1 MLNEGAEHGQMIRF
15 ALRHNR
21 SGLIEVKKVGHGRG
35 HHSFWNPGV
44 FQQVPFEHRCGLRK
58 TVGQSTSQL
67 KLPERQSPAMLPVKC
82 ETAEQENGRENP
94 EKPSIGNAMQSGQ
107 ERGMARSTTS
117 RQGALNKLKSSSAGR
132 LLRGNRLGLWN
143 RDHG

>member
-58 TVGQSTSQL
+58 SVGQRTGQL
-67 KLPERQSPAMLPVKC
+67 EMPERQSPAMLPVQR

-94 EKPSIGNAMQSGQ
+94 EKPSIGNAVQSGQ
-107 ERGMARSTTS
+107 ERGMALSTTS
-117 RQGALNKLKSSSAGR
+117 RQGALNKLKSSSARR

>member
-67 KLPERQSPAMLPVKC
+67 KLPERQSPAMLPVQR

-94 EKPSIGNAMQSGQ
+94 EKPSIGKAMQSGQ